1 MKKLIGDPSAAVE
14 QMIDGLAAS
23 DARLARV
30 AGQPVVVR
38 AGGAG
43 GKVALISGGGS
54 GHEPAH
60 AGYVGEGMLTAAV
73 LGAVFTSPSVD
84 AVLGAIRAVTGPAG
98 CLLIVKNYTGDRLN
112 FGLAAS
118 IARNEGL
125 RVEMVL
131 VDDDAALPGAS
142 RVGRRG
148 LAGTVLIHKIAGAAA
163 AAGQDLVAVK
173 AAAEAAIADLA
184 TMGIGLTPCTVPGA
198 TQANFTLG
206 EDEIEFGLGIHGEP
220 GVARGTMA
228 PVEVIVGRLFDDILA
243 AKDFSGT
250 PLALLVNGLGSTPPM
265 ELTLVARSAL
275 GEAKARG
282 LIIERVATG
291 TFLSALD
298 MAGCSLSL
306 LRLNAERLAL
316 LDAPSSVP
324 AWNGFTRP
332 GAISEVEEKAPALAT
347 SGGLGPELS
356 DDDAQAFHAAVVAV
370 TTCLIDA
377 EELLTAMDREVG
389 DGDLGISLAR
399 GARAVQAALTGLPFA
414 RPAAA
419 LEHIA
424 EIVRR
429 TIGGTSGPLNAALL
443 VGAAGAIREQGT
455 VDAATWAA
463 ALAAGTQAISH
474 IGGAHRGD
482 RTMLDG
488 LIPAAETLASGG
500 SLGEAAT
507 AAMAGAESTATTA
520 AAVGRSSYL
529 GDRVLGHADPGAWA
543 VALWLRAAADAL
555 DSAQ

>member
-1 MKKLIGDPSAAVE
+1 MKKLIGTPAAIVE
-14 QMIDGLAAS
+14 EMIEGIVGADS
-23 DARLARV
+23 RLARV

-43 GKVALISGGGS
+43 GRVALVSGGGS

-73 LGAVFTSPSVD
+73 LGPVFTSPSVD
-84 AVLGAIRAVTGPAG
+84 AVLAAIRAVTGPAG

-125 RVEMVL
+125 SVTTVM

-163 AAGQDLVAVK
+163 AQGQTLAEVTG
-173 AAAEAAIADLA
+173 AAEAAIAALS

-198 TQANFTLG
+198 TQSNFTLG
-206 EDEIEFGLGIHGEP
+206 EDEIEFGLGIHGEAGISREP
-220 GVARGTMA
+220 MA
-228 PVEVIVGRLFDDILA
+228 PVGTIVARLMNGIVRATDIEGA
-243 AKDFSGT
+243 
-250 PLALLVNGLGSTPPM
+250 PLALLVNGLGSTPAM
-265 ELTLVARSAL
+265 ELALVARAAL
-275 GEAKARG
+275 AEAEARG
-282 LIIERVATG
+282 LSIVRVATG

-306 LRLNAERLAL
+306 LRLDETRLAL

-324 AWNGFTRP
+324 AWAGMTRP
-332 GAISEVEEKAPALAT
+332 GAVIALPEKAPAHAVA
-347 SGGLGPELS
+347 GNGGPEL
-356 DDDAQAFHAAVVAV
+356 AQPEALRAAVTAV
-370 TTCLIDA
+370 ITCLIEA
-377 EELLTAMDREVG
+377 EELLTALDREVG
-389 DGDLGISLAR
+389 DGDLGTSLAR
-399 GARAVQAALTGLPFA
+399 GARAVAEVLPTLPFD
-414 RPAAA
+414 RPALV
-419 LEHIA
+419 LEQAA

-443 VGAAGAIREQGT
+443 VGAAGALRARDA
-455 VDAATWAA
+455 VDAPAWGA
-463 ALAAGTQAISH
+463 ALAAGTAAIGH

-482 RTMLDG
+482 RTMLDA
-488 LIPAAETLASGG
+488 LIPAAEALTAGGTLA
-500 SLGEAAT
+500 AAAA
-507 AAMAGAESTATTA
+507 AAMAGAVATSDTA

-529 GDRVLGHADPGAWA
+529 GDRVLGHPDPGAWA
-543 VALWLRAAADAL
+543 VGLWLKAAADAL
-555 DSAQ
+555 GAHR